1 VGSSL
6 GLGMLAVCLVVVR
19 PEPLKE
25 PLQARRQAGVACWSS
40 VAAQPSLR
48 VCGTPRDAPL
58 LIFLGGLGRACQLC
72 LDVDGLAALGGEL
85 GIVSL
90 KLGALARQDRLSVA
104 PLVGAAIKGC

>member
-1 VGSSL
+1 
-6 GLGMLAVCLVVVR
+6 MLAVCLVVGR
-19 PEPLKE
+19 PEPRK
-25 PLQARRQAGVACWSS
+25 RAGKRGWLAGPAS
-40 VAAQPSLR
+40 QPSLR